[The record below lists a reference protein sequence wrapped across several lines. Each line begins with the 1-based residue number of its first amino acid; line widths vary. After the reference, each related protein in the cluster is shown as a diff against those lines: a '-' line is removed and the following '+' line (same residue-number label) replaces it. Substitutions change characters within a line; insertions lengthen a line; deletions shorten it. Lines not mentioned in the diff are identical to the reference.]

1 MTGWKACPT
10 GANKPVKLS
19 WSPSCRPICRNI
31 KVESRRAL
39 NRGRFTNRPYDAA
52 LHSGQA
58 HSITR
63 ACSASF
69 FTLVLVRAVREPPVA
84 SGARPTARVRV
95 FCIRQ
100 RAQSEK
106 HLNPVRDWLFST
118 LRALAAG
125 LAVLAM
131 TASGCISNQSAQN
144 AQAAAARAEASADRA
159 DKAAEGAVRAA
170 HGATEAADR
179 AERSVRAASIEI
191 DRVSKHVDLLIK
203 QYDER
208 KRARRR
214 RRHKRRTSHA
224 TAPGANVYPH

>member
-1 MTGWKACPT
+1 MQLTHFT
-10 GANKPVKLS
+10 GAVASLADWGKMTSAARSLALVSPRRRELMFLRIGRHEGDQDSLTGLFAPVGQAFQ
-19 WSPSCRPICRNI
+19 PVR
-31 KVESRRAL
+31 VESRRAL

-106 HLNPVRDWLFST
+106 HINPARDCFFST

-125 LAVLAM
+125 LAVLAV
-131 TASGCISNQSAQN
+131 TASGCTSNQSAQN
-144 AQAAAARAEASADRA
+144 AQAAAAD
-159 DKAAEGAVRAA
+159 
-170 HGATEAADR
+170 
-179 AERSVRAASIEI
+179 
-191 DRVSKHVDLLIK
+191 
-203 QYDER
+203 
-208 KRARRR
+208 
-214 RRHKRRTSHA
+214 
-224 TAPGANVYPH
+224 